1 MRKLT
6 VSEFLSLDGVM
17 QAPGGDIEDTEGGFR
32 HGGWQMR
39 YFDDAAGELVFAAMA
54 ETGAFLL
61 GRKTY
66 EIFASYWPLQ
76 PDDDPFAKVLN
87 GLPKY
92 VASTTL
98 SEPLAWQNS
107 TLLHSDVAKAVA
119 ELKDGEG
126 GTIVVLGSGE
136 LVRTLFE
143 NDLVDEFS
151 LMINP
156 LVLGSGKRLFGEGE
170 KKLLRLVDS
179 KTSTTGVLMT
189 TYAPER

>member
-1 MRKLT
+1 MRKLK

-17 QAPGGDIEDTEGGFR
+17 QAPGSDIEDTEGGFR
-32 HGGWQMR
+32 HGGWQMG
-39 YFDDAAGELVFAAMA
+39 YLDDAAGELIFASMA

-61 GRKTY
+61 GRRTY
-66 EIFASYWPLQ
+66 DIFASYWPNQ

-107 TLLHSDVAKAVA
+107 TLLHGDVPKAVA
-119 ELKDGEG
+119 ELKEGEG
-126 GTIVVLGSGE
+126 GTIVVIGSGE

-156 LVLGSGKRLFGEGE
+156 VVIGSGKKLFGDGE

-179 KTSTTGVLMT
+179 KTSTKGVLMT

>member
-32 HGGWQMR
+32 HGGWQMP

-66 EIFASYWPLQ
+66 DIFASYWPTQ
-76 PDDDPFAKVLN
+76 PDDNPFAKVLN

-107 TLLHSDVAKAVA
+107 TLLQGDVAKAVA
-119 ELKDGEG
+119 ELKEGEG

-156 LVLGSGKRLFGEGE
+156 LVVGSGKKLFGEGE
-170 KKLLRLVDS
+170 KKLLRLVGS